1 MGGVREEGEERA
13 GGGSSKKSGK
23 LRGVKR
29 GEIGRNYAT
38 ILNISQTTRAKSKF
52 KGGSQGKSVGR
63 REFKARKGEVWIPRP
78 PSKSVANLNS
88 FRQNL

>member
-13 GGGSSKKSGK
+13 GGGSFKKSGK
-23 LRGVKR
+23 LRGVM
-29 GEIGRNYAT
+29 GRNYAT
-38 ILNISQTTRAKSKF
+38 ILNISQTTRAKSRL
-52 KGGSQGKSVGR
+52 KGGSQGKSLGR
-63 REFKARKGEVWIPRP
+63 REFKAREGEVWIPRP